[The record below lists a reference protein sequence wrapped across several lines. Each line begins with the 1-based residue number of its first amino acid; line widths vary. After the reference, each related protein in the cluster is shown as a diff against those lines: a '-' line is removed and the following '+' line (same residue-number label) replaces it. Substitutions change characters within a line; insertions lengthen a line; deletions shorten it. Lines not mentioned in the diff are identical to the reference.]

1 MRILRLTVG
10 LNVSSPKKF
19 FGGLWGLKRKNIIL
33 LKFTSYFI
41 KQAVSELLHI
51 NWNYLRLLILT
62 IFFRINDKHNDV
74 QKKKFKVI
82 FEVINSKITKNHY
95 TKNKW
100 TFLEIYNKIKKFHL
114 LILKRNQIL
123 AKLTFWPIV
132 LGPFPPRGP
141 FDLCWGRDW
150 WPSGWASLPVWR
162 RPWCL
167 IDSHP
172 QQLSVPFHPIKIK
185 AIRY

>member
-1 MRILRLTVG
+1 MKILRLTVG

-41 KQAVSELLHI
+41 KQAVSELLYI
-51 NWNYLRLLILT
+51 NWNYLRLLILP

-74 QKKKFKVI
+74 QKKKKFKVI

-100 TFLEIYNKIKKFHL
+100 TFLEIYTKIKKFSPADF
-114 LILKRNQIL
+114 KKKPNSS
-123 AKLTFWPIV
+123 KTYVLTHCFGSISPQGAFWPLLRAGLMTLW
-132 LGPFPPRGP
+132 LGLF
-141 FDLCWGRDW
+141 
-150 WPSGWASLPVWR
+150 ASVEEAM
-162 RPWCL
+162 
-167 IDSHP
+167 
-172 QQLSVPFHPIKIK
+172 VPDRFTSSAAFCTISS
-185 AIRY
+185 Y